1 MPEKLGNMEAKQEV
15 VVMLNSNL
23 MRQVDALSTNRA
35 QAIEE
40 ALYLWCQRKTQT
52 SPAHMPS
59 KTYPSF
65 QASTPQPKP
74 AQSKKL
80 TPVEYLKQRH
90 DNDETGWLV

>member
-1 MPEKLGNMEAKQEV
+1 MEAKQEV
-15 VVMLNSNL
+15 VVMINSNL

-40 ALYLWCQRKTQT
+40 ALYLWCQRNAPL
-52 SPAHMPS
+52 SPTHTPS
-59 KTYPSF
+59 QTYPSL
-65 QASTPQPKP
+65 QANTPQPKP
-74 AQSKKL
+74 AQPKKL